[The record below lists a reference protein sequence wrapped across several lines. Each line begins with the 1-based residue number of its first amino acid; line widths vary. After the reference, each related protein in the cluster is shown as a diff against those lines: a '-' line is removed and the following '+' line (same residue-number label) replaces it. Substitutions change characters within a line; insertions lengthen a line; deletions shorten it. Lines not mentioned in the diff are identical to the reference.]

1 MVKDFT
7 NKQWSFLEV
16 SSQYIMGDCKALFQI
31 LLTLFLTLKEEFP
44 INPLQV
50 LSAPSAAFKI
60 WRTTQLPLLH
70 QDRLTV
76 YDFLIPT
83 LILI

>member
-1 MVKDFT
+1 
-7 NKQWSFLEV
+7 
-16 SSQYIMGDCKALFQI
+16 MGDCKALFQI
-31 LLTLFLTLKEEFP
+31 
-44 INPLQV
+44 

-76 YDFLIPT
+76 YDFSNTNFDTYFRQGYNGGIVDVYKPHLQGEGYYYDVNSLYPT
-83 LILI
+83 AMCN